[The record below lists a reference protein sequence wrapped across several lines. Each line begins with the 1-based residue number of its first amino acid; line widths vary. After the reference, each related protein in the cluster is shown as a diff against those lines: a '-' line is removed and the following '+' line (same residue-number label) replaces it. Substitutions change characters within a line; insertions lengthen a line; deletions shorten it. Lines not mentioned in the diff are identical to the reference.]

1 MPTNARVNVPMRET
15 ASPSASVHGVD
26 HGAEDQRCE
35 QTDRG
40 RGGQGDD
47 CCDRGNP
54 VGSHQ
59 PKCRAPRLFRC
70 CGGE

>member
-1 MPTNARVNVPMRET
+1 MRKLSIGLAALLIST
-15 ASPSASVHGVD
+15 SAYAQQG
-26 HGAEDQRCE
+26 GA
-35 QTDRG
+35 DRGAGMGG